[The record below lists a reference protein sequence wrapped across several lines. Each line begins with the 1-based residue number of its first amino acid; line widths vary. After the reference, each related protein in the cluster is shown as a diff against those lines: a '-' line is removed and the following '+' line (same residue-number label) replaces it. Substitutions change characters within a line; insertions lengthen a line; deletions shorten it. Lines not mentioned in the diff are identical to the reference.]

1 MPTRL
6 RLVPIA
12 GCLQAAAPEGRRRP
26 RERLRRLIR
35 FAGAIA
41 MALAAPFASAAPTRA
56 PEPELR
62 QLMKQAIDA
71 ATSFDDPALAEVWL
85 ADMSQRIAGHAPKAM
100 PDPAIRLRF
109 LRLLHAEAT
118 RAGVSPE
125 LVLATIDVESR
136 FERFAVS
143 SVGALGYMQIMP
155 FWIEEI
161 GKPGD
166 NLFHTPTNLRM
177 GCTILRFYLDKEK
190 GSYVKAL
197 ARYNGSIGKPDYP
210 YRVLDRLARR
220 WSR

>member
-1 MPTRL
+1 MPAPIVRQPPLKPAKPL
-6 RLVPIA
+6 RSVV
-12 GCLQAAAPEGRRRP
+12 CAAA
-26 RERLRRLIR
+26 LS
-35 FAGAIA
+35 FA
-41 MALAAPFASAAPTRA
+41 LSASAAPTRE

-62 QLMKQAIDA
+62 LLMKQAIES
-71 ATSFDDPALAEVWL
+71 ATSFDDPQLAEIWL
-85 ADMSQRIAGHAPKAM
+85 TDMAGRMARYVPKAM
-100 PDPAIRLRF
+100 PDLATRLRF

-161 GKPGD
+161 GQKGD

-177 GCTILRFYLDKEK
+177 GCTILKFYLDKEK
-190 GSYVKAL
+190 GSYAKAL

-210 YRVLDRLARR
+210 YLVLDRLTRR

>member
-1 MPTRL
+1 ML
-6 RLVPIA
+6 RTLRIA
-12 GCLQAAAPEGRRRP
+12 MLMLLSVRAPPLAAAP
-26 RERLRRLIR
+26 
-35 FAGAIA
+35 
-41 MALAAPFASAAPTRA
+41 THA

-62 QLMKQAIDA
+62 LLMKQAIDS
-71 ATSFDDPALAEVWL
+71 ATSFDDRYLAEVWL
-85 ADMSQRIAGHAPKAM
+85 IDMSGRMAKYLPKAI
-100 PDPAIRLRF
+100 PDPERRLSF

-118 RAGVSPE
+118 KAGVSPE

-136 FERFAVS
+136 FDRFAVS

-161 GKPGD
+161 GQKGD
-166 NLFHTPTNLRM
+166 NLFHTPTNLRL
-177 GCTILRFYLDKEK
+177 GCTILKFYLDKEK

-210 YRVLDRLARR
+210 VLVLDRLTRR

>member
-1 MPTRL
+1 MLEYGLTMPA
-6 RLVPIA
+6 PIA
-12 GCLQAAAPEGRRRP
+12 RHPLLERAKPLRSLVCAAA
-26 RERLRRLIR
+26 LLLALD
-35 FAGAIA
+35 AG
-41 MALAAPFASAAPTRA
+41 AAPTRE

-62 QLMKQAIDA
+62 ALMKQAIES

-85 ADMSQRIAGHAPKAM
+85 TDMSARIAKRAPKAM
-100 PDPAIRLRF
+100 PDPAVRLRF

-118 RAGVSPE
+118 KAGVSPE

-161 GKPGD
+161 GQPGD

-177 GCTILRFYLDKEK
+177 GCTILKFYLDKEK

-210 YRVLDRLARR
+210 YLVLDRLARR

>member
-1 MPTRL
+1 MTPTAF
-6 RLVPIA
+6 IA
-12 GCLQAAAPEGRRRP
+12 RWLIAALMLSAAA
-26 RERLRRLIR
+26 
-35 FAGAIA
+35 FVA
-41 MALAAPFASAAPTRA
+41 AAPTRE

-62 QLMKQAIDA
+62 VLMKQAIES

-85 ADMSQRIAGHAPKAM
+85 TDMSARIAKRAPNAM
-100 PDPAIRLRF
+100 PDSAVRLRF

-161 GKPGD
+161 GQKGD

-177 GCTILRFYLDKEK
+177 GCTILKFYLDKEK
-190 GSYVKAL
+190 GSYIKAL

-210 YRVLDRLARR
+210 YLVLDRLVKR

>member
-1 MPTRL
+1 MSVLLRWPLLAHGTRPAL
-6 RLVPIA
+6 DLAFVVALLLVPIT
-12 GCLQAAAPEGRRRP
+12 Q
-26 RERLRRLIR
+26 
-35 FAGAIA
+35 
-41 MALAAPFASAAPTRA
+41 AAPTRE

-62 QLMKQAIDA
+62 VLMKQAIEA
-71 ATSFDDPALAEVWL
+71 ATSFEDPYLAEVWL
-85 ADMSQRIAGHAPKAM
+85 TDMAGRIARHAPKAM
-100 PDPAIRLRF
+100 PDPAVRLRF

-177 GCTILRFYLDKEK
+177 GCTILKFYLDKEK
-190 GSYVKAL
+190 GSYVRAL
-197 ARYNGSIGKPDYP
+197 ARYNGSVGKPDYP
-210 YRVLDRLARR
+210 YLVLDRLTRR

>member
-1 MPTRL
+1 MPEAVNPACWTR
-6 RLVPIA
+6 RL
-12 GCLQAAAPEGRRRP
+12 AAAV
-26 RERLRRLIR
+26 LLL
-35 FAGAIA
+35 GASTAA
-41 MALAAPFASAAPTRA
+41 MAAPLRQ
-56 PEPELR
+56 PEPEL
-62 QLMKQAIDA
+62 QLMMKA
-71 ATSFDDPALAEVWL
+71 AVDSSAVVDDRLLAERWL
-85 ADMSQRIAGHAPKAM
+85 SEMSTRLARHAPKAI
-100 PDPAIRLRF
+100 PDPERRLGF
-109 LRLLHAEAT
+109 LRLLHAEAM

-136 FERFAVS
+136 FDRFAVS

-155 FWIEEI
+155 FWIEQI

-177 GCTILRFYLDKEK
+177 GCTILKFYLDKEQ

-210 YRVLDRLARR
+210 YLVLDRLTRR

>member
-1 MPTRL
+1 
-6 RLVPIA
+6 
-12 GCLQAAAPEGRRRP
+12 
-26 RERLRRLIR
+26 
-35 FAGAIA
+35 
-41 MALAAPFASAAPTRA
+41 MARY
-56 PEPELR
+56 
-62 QLMKQAIDA
+62 
-71 ATSFDDPALAEVWL
+71 
-85 ADMSQRIAGHAPKAM
+85 APKAM
-100 PDPAIRLRF
+100 PDPEVRLRF
-109 LRLLHAEAT
+109 LRLLHAEAK

-161 GKPGD
+161 GKHGD

-177 GCTILRFYLDKEK
+177 GCTILKFYLDKEK

-210 YRVLDRLARR
+210 YLVLDRLTRR

>member
-1 MPTRL
+1 MSVLARWPFLAQGTWPAL
-6 RLVPIA
+6 GLAFVVVLLFVPIT
-12 GCLQAAAPEGRRRP
+12 QAAPN
-26 RERLRRLIR
+26 RE
-35 FAGAIA
+35 
-41 MALAAPFASAAPTRA
+41 

-62 QLMKQAIDA
+62 VLMKQAIEA
-71 ATSFDDPALAEVWL
+71 ATSFEDPYLAEVWL
-85 ADMSQRIAGHAPKAM
+85 TDMAGRIARHAPKAM
-100 PDPAIRLRF
+100 PDPAVRLRF

-177 GCTILRFYLDKEK
+177 GCTILKFYLDKEK
-190 GSYVKAL
+190 GSYVRAL

-210 YRVLDRLARR
+210 YRVLDRLTRR

>member
-1 MPTRL
+1 MSASRAHRSPFRAGSPLRRL
-6 RLVPIA
+6 ACAALLLLA
-12 GCLQAAAPEGRRRP
+12 LDTAAAPS
-26 RERLRRLIR
+26 RE
-35 FAGAIA
+35 
-41 MALAAPFASAAPTRA
+41 

-62 QLMKQAIDA
+62 LLMKQAIES
-71 ATSFDDPALAEVWL
+71 ATSFEDPALAEVWL
-85 ADMSQRIAGHAPKAM
+85 SDMSARLEKRAPKAL
-100 PDPAIRLRF
+100 PDPATRLRF

-155 FWIEEI
+155 FWIEQI

-177 GCTILRFYLDKEK
+177 GCTILKFYLDKEK
-190 GSYVKAL
+190 GSYVRAL

-210 YRVLDRLARR
+210 YLVLERLASR

>member
-1 MPTRL
+1 MIGRPFL
-6 RLVPIA
+6 IA
-12 GCLQAAAPEGRRRP
+12 ASLLLSTAV
-26 RERLRRLIR
+26 
-35 FAGAIA
+35 
-41 MALAAPFASAAPTRA
+41 SAAPTRA

-62 QLMKQAIDA
+62 ALMKQAIES
-71 ATSFDDPALAEVWL
+71 ATSFDDPALAEIWL
-85 ADMSQRIAGHAPKAM
+85 SDMSARIARHAPKAM
-100 PDPAIRLRF
+100 PDVAVRLRF

-177 GCTILRFYLDKEK
+177 GCTILKFYLGKEK
-190 GSYVKAL
+190 NNYIKAL

-210 YRVLDRLARR
+210 YLVLDRLVKR

>member
-1 MPTRL
+1 MLEYGLTMPAPIARLPLLLPTR
-6 RLVPIA
+6 P
-12 GCLQAAAPEGRRRP
+12 
-26 RERLRRLIR
+26 LRRLACAAALLLALD
-35 FAGAIA
+35 AG
-41 MALAAPFASAAPTRA
+41 AAPTRE

-62 QLMKQAIDA
+62 ALMKQAIES

-85 ADMSQRIAGHAPKAM
+85 TDMSARIAKRAPKAM
-100 PDPAIRLRF
+100 PDPAVRLRF

-118 RAGVSPE
+118 KAGVSPE

-143 SVGALGYMQIMP
+143 PVGALGYMQIMP

-161 GKPGD
+161 GQPGD

-177 GCTILRFYLDKEK
+177 GCTILKFYLDKEN

-210 YRVLDRLARR
+210 YLVLDRLTRR

>member
-1 MPTRL
+1 MF
-6 RLVPIA
+6 VPSRP
-12 GCLQAAAPEGRRRP
+12 LPSNPAA
-26 RERLRRLIR
+26 LRRGLIAAWALSL
-35 FAGAIA
+35 AGAA
-41 MALAAPFASAAPTRA
+41 VAAPTRA
-56 PEPELR
+56 PEAELR
-62 QLMKQAIDA
+62 PLLKQAIES

-85 ADMSQRIAGHAPKAM
+85 TDMSTRIARYAPKAM
-100 PDPAIRLRF
+100 PDPETRLRF

-125 LVLATIDVESR
+125 LALATIDVESR

-177 GCTILRFYLDKEK
+177 GCTILKFYLDKEN
-190 GSYVKAL
+190 GSYVRAL

-210 YRVLDRLARR
+210 YLVLDRLTRR

>member
-1 MPTRL
+1 MPAPITRQPPLKPAKPL
-6 RLVPIA
+6 RCVV
-12 GCLQAAAPEGRRRP
+12 CAAAF
-26 RERLRRLIR
+26 L
-35 FAGAIA
+35 FA
-41 MALAAPFASAAPTRA
+41 LSASAAPTRE

-62 QLMKQAIDA
+62 LLMKQAIES
-71 ATSFDDPALAEVWL
+71 ATSFDDPQLAEIWL
-85 ADMSQRIAGHAPKAM
+85 TDMAGRMARYVPKAM
-100 PDPAIRLRF
+100 PDLATRLRF

-161 GKPGD
+161 GQKGD

-177 GCTILRFYLDKEK
+177 GCTILKFYLDKEK

-210 YRVLDRLARR
+210 YLVLDRLTRR

>member
-1 MPTRL
+1 MSAPIVRHPLSGVARPL
-6 RLVPIA
+6 RSLV
-12 GCLQAAAPEGRRRP
+12 CAAA
-26 RERLRRLIR
+26 LLSAAA
-35 FAGAIA
+35 AGA
-41 MALAAPFASAAPTRA
+41 APSRE

-62 QLMKQAIDA
+62 PLLKTAIDA
-71 ATSFDDPALAEVWL
+71 ATSFDDPQLAEIWL
-85 ADMSQRIAGHAPKAM
+85 TDMSARMARHAPKAM
-100 PDPAIRLRF
+100 PDPEVRLRF

-118 RAGVSPE
+118 QAGVSPE

-161 GKPGD
+161 GRPSD

-177 GCTILRFYLDKEK
+177 GCTILKFYLDKEK
-190 GSYVKAL
+190 GSYVRAL

-210 YRVLDRLARR
+210 YLVLDRLTRR

>member
-1 MPTRL
+1 MTEAVRRSFSML
-6 RLVPIA
+6 R
-12 GCLQAAAPEGRRRP
+12 Q
-26 RERLRRLIR
+26 
-35 FAGAIA
+35 FAG
-41 MALAAPFASAAPTRA
+41 LSLLLVAASASAAPTHA

-62 QLMKQAIDA
+62 LLMKQAIDS
-71 ATSFDDPALAEVWL
+71 ATSFDDRYLAEIWL
-85 ADMSQRIAGHAPKAM
+85 TDMSGRMARYVPKAI
-100 PDPAIRLRF
+100 PDTERRLSF

-118 RAGVSPE
+118 KAGISPE

-136 FERFAVS
+136 FDRFAVS

-161 GKPGD
+161 GQKGD
-166 NLFHTPTNLRM
+166 NLFHTPTNLRL
-177 GCTILRFYLDKEK
+177 GCTILKFYLAKEK

-210 YRVLDRLARR
+210 YLVLDRLTRR